1 MKDKAYNQLMSLLCI
16 AIGTAF
22 VTCCLLFYFFDGCV
36 VMKDSCVKLMMG
48 IALGLIGVSVILLL
62 VAAGCAI
69 CEKTAGNQETYCI
82 TAQLGQDAKIILVRK
97 ETQDKIIL
105 FRCKDLQ
112 NAVEKITSKDEIH
125 ICEKKARLNKQTLQC
140 LKSKI
145 DSLEEVTICFE
156 NFDCSGTICCE
167 VEAQPTNSAAAE

>member
-22 VTCCLLFYFFDGCV
+22 VTCCLFFYFFDGCV
-36 VMKDSCVKLMMG
+36 MMNDSCVKLMMV
-48 IALGLIGVSVILLL
+48 IALVLIGLAVILLL
-62 VAAGCAI
+62 IVAGCAI
-69 CEKTAGNQETYCI
+69 YGKIDGNQEAYCK
-82 TAQLGQDAKIILVRK
+82 LGQDAKIILVRK